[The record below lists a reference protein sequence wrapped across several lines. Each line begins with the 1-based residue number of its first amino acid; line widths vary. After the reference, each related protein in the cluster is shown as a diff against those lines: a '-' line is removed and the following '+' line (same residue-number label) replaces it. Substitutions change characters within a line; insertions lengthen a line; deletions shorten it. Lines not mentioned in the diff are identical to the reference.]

1 MKIIKVEEA
10 VGSILC
16 HDITK
21 IVPGEFK
28 GVAFQKGHIVKEE
41 DIPILLSLGKEHLYV
56 WEENEEILHENEAA
70 ERLKLLTAGEN
81 LYFGDIKEGK
91 IEFFASCDGL
101 LKIDTEN
108 LFKLNCLGEII
119 LSTIHNNT
127 VVKKDCKVAATKIV
141 PLTIEKEKIEK
152 AEEIIKSKIVKVIPI
167 HPKKV
172 AIITTGSEVYKG
184 RIKDAFGPIL
194 NYKLKEY
201 GCEVLGQSILP
212 DDLHLIE
219 DTINYW
225 INKGAEMV
233 LCTGGMSVDADDLT
247 PTAIKNTGAKLVVY
261 GTPVL
266 PGAMLLL
273 AYKGSIPILGLPGA
287 VIFSKTTVFD
297 FLLPRLLADERL
309 DYKDIAAYGHG
320 GLLW

>member
-1 MKIIKVEEA
+1 MKIIKIEEA
-10 VGSILC
+10 VGSVLC

-41 DIPILLSLGKEHLYV
+41 DIPVLLSLGKEHLYV
-56 WEENEEILHENEAA
+56 WEENEGVLHENEAA
-70 ERLKLLTAGEN
+70 ERLKALTAGEN

-101 LKIDTEN
+101 VKIDIES
-108 LFKLNCLGEII
+108 LFKLNSLGEII
-119 LSTIHNNT
+119 LSKIYNNT
-127 VVKKDCKVAATKIV
+127 VAKKGSKVAATKIV
-141 PLTIEKEKIEK
+141 PLTIEREKIEK
-152 AEEIIKSKIVKVIPI
+152 AEEVIKNKVIKVIPI

-172 AIITTGSEVYKG
+172 AIVTTGSEVYKG
-184 RIKDAFGPIL
+184 RIKDSFGPVL
-194 NYKLKEY
+194 NDKLKEY

-212 DDLHLIE
+212 DDVHVIE

-225 INKGAEMV
+225 IDKGAEMV

-247 PTAIKNTGAKLVVY
+247 PNAIKNTGAEIVTY

-273 AYKGSIPILGLPGA
+273 AYKGNIPILGLPGA
-287 VIFSKTTVFD
+287 VIFSKKTVFD
-297 FLLPRLLADERL
+297 LLLPRVLTDEKL
-309 DYKDIAAYGHG
+309 EYKDIAAYGHG
-320 GLLW
+320 GLL

>member
-41 DIPILLSLGKEHLYV
+41 DIPVLLSLGKEHLYV
-56 WEENEEILHENEAA
+56 WEEDEGILHENEAA

-101 LKIDTEN
+101 LKIDIES

-127 VVKKDCKVAATKIV
+127 VVKKGCKVAATKIV

-152 AEEIIKSKIVKVIPI
+152 AEEVIKSKIVEVIPI

-184 RIKDAFGPIL
+184 RIKDAFGPVL
-194 NYKLKEY
+194 NDKLKEY

-212 DDLHLIE
+212 DDLHVIE

-247 PTAIKNTGAKLVVY
+247 PTAIKNTGTELVVY

-287 VIFSKTTVFD
+287 VIFSKRTVFD
-297 FLLPRLLADERL
+297 LLLPRLLADEKL
-309 DYKDIAAYGHG
+309 NYKDIAAYGHG
-320 GLLW
+320 GLL